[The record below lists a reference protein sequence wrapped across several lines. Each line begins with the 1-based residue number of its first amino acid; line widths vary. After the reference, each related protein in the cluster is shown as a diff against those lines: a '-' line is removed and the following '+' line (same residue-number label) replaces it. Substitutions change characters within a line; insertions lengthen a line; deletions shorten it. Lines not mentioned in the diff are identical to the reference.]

1 MIMLQMIWIM
11 INLCFFLTI
20 LEKNQRKKTFSG
32 ESATVLKKIANYKE
46 AKVKL
51 RTTQLSKLKSTAKN
65 KTEKNLRLNKKNF
78 QNEELPDKLFLKTR
92 QTTKIRNAIAQ
103 NLSTDIKLSK
113 TQISKIIQSGG
124 SFGS

>member
-1 MIMLQMIWIM
+1 MLQMIWIM

-65 KTEKNLRLNKKNF
+65 KTKNLRLNKKNF

>member
-1 MIMLQMIWIM
+1 MLQMIWIM

-65 KTEKNLRLNKKNF
+65 KTEK
-78 QNEELPDKLFLKTR
+78 
-92 QTTKIRNAIAQ
+92 I
-103 NLSTDIKLSK
+103 
-113 TQISKIIQSGG
+113 
-124 SFGS
+124 

>member
-1 MIMLQMIWIM
+1 MIWIM

-20 LEKNQRKKTFSG
+20 LEKNQIKKTFSG

-65 KTEKNLRLNKKNF
+65 KTEK
-78 QNEELPDKLFLKTR
+78 
-92 QTTKIRNAIAQ
+92 I
-103 NLSTDIKLSK
+103 
-113 TQISKIIQSGG
+113 
-124 SFGS
+124 